1 MLRPLLLALGCF
13 LLFPLE
19 VVGEEKEN
27 GEIASLLSL
36 LNKNDFEPGGIDSK
50 MTYSFAVIIIVL
62 FVLILIAVLFFL
74 IYKICIEHMKL
85 TFLCNVSPSDFT
97 GRGQDSKTSF
107 SIATTL

>member
-1 MLRPLLLALGCF
+1 
-13 LLFPLE
+13 
-19 VVGEEKEN
+19 
-27 GEIASLLSL
+27 
-36 LNKNDFEPGGIDSK
+36 

-74 IYKICIEHMKL
+74 IYKICIEHMARLFSPSRNSMYFFKKL

-97 GRGQDSKTSF
+97 GRGQDSKPSF